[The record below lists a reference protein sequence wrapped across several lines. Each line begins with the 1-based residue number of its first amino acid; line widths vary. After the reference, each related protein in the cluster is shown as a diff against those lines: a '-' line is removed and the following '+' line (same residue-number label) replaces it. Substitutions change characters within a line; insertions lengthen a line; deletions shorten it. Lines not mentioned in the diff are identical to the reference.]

1 MRPGLPWLLAL
12 IAATAMPWEA
22 AASPVLGVDAAPA
35 VRRWVGAL
43 RGLRTGPVRIDSD
56 RVSVPLG
63 DGGCTLLLV
72 HPSAAGSCPDGRLVG
87 GAMACVTG
95 EGCPGPAAIT
105 AALAAAGVLDLPW
118 RDPAAN
124 EASEDRARLL
134 ADLDV
139 LRRHLE
145 VGERTEARALLTAM
159 LGRPK
164 TRAREWAT
172 LMPLTL
178 ATGGRPEAFRIT
190 EGPAKHELDPHSL
203 ALLRVLLLRGPD
215 LAAAVAPA
223 LLDARNACSLVTMA
237 VALQWIGRYEPAGRI
252 ALAARRADP
261 ACFEAYRVESESW
274 SILGNGPLQREV
286 AEAAL
291 ARFPTHERLAEIEEP
306 FLIAHGEGDKVLH
319 RLEARLRG
327 GDRSPGLLKRLL
339 SFYIAVEG
347 RPARLRGLVARAA
360 SSPEDRMAAFFAGVL
375 MHYERDYASS
385 QRYLLPLVAIFP
397 KEPRLYIY
405 LAMNAFNLGD
415 RKAAQDYI
423 AVAETLDLRDPDV
436 PYCTAE
442 IYRDS
447 DRGRALRAMDAYLT
461 MTSVTSDPH
470 STKARR
476 VRAMRA
482 AIARCE
488 ADDTPPPCP
497 GPWEHTFDSVH
508 LGRAPMLV
516 P

>member
-1 MRPGLPWLLAL
+1 
-12 IAATAMPWEA
+12 MPWEA
-22 AASPVLGVDAAPA
+22 AASPVLGVEAAPA
-35 VRRWVGAL
+35 VRRWVAAL
-43 RGLRTGPVRIDSD
+43 HGLATGPIRIDGD

-63 DGGCTLLLV
+63 DGGCVLVLV
-72 HPSAAGSCPDGRLVG
+72 HSSAAATCPDGRPVG
-87 GAMACVTG
+87 DALACVTG
-95 EGCPGPAAIT
+95 EGCPGASALT
-105 AALAAAGVLDLPW
+105 AALAAAGELKLPW

-124 EASEDRARLL
+124 DASEDRATLL

-145 VGERTEARALLTAM
+145 VGERAEARALLTTM
-159 LGRPK
+159 LGRPT
-164 TRAREWAT
+164 TRAREWST
-172 LMPLTL
+172 LMPLAL
-178 ATGGRPEAFRIT
+178 ATGGRPEALRLS
-190 EGPAKHELDPHSL
+190 EGPGKQALDPHSL
-203 ALLRVLLLRGPD
+203 ALLRVLLIRGPD

-223 LLDARNACSLVTMA
+223 LLDARNACGLVTMA
-237 VALQWIGRYEPAGRI
+237 VALQWIGRHEPAGRI
-252 ALAARRADP
+252 ALAARLADP

-274 SILGNGPLQREV
+274 SVLGEGRLQRAV

-291 ARFPTHERLAEIEEP
+291 ARFPGHDRLAEIEEP
-306 FLIAHGEGDKVLH
+306 FLVARGDGDQVLH
-319 RLEARLRG
+319 RLEARLRD

-347 RPARLRGLVARAA
+347 RPARLRGLVERAA
-360 SSPEDRMAAFFAGVL
+360 KSPEDRMAAFFAGVL

-385 QRYLLPLVAIFP
+385 QRYLLPLVAVFP

-415 RKAAQDYI
+415 RQAAQDYI

-447 DRGRALRAMDAYLT
+447 DRDRALRAMDAYLT
-461 MTSVTSDPH
+461 MTSVTADPH
-470 STKARR
+470 STKERR

-482 AIARCE
+482 AIARCK

-508 LGRAPMLV
+508 VGRAPMIV